1 MGTHV
6 PSEQDTVILD
16 KSSEFNSR
24 FFLSRIIIVQHYS
37 FLTEWSIYYQVS
49 SAFYRFLSSL
59 HGLTWYCWT
68 APVTQIINLDS
79 WIDVTTL
86 ALHKCQIPFQ
96 WNMAGNR
103 WHPYHFCAL
112 IKISGSDFV
121 YIICQPTFLIHEIQP
136 LMILK
141 VECATKPWYW
151 FLIEM
156 R

>member
-24 FFLSRIIIVQHYS
+24 FFLSRITIVQHYS
-37 FLTEWSIYYQVS
+37 FLTEWIYYRVS

-59 HGLTWYCWT
+59 HGPYL
-68 APVTQIINLDS
+68 ILLDCPCYTNYQLRFVD
-79 WIDVTTL
+79 WCNNL
-86 ALHKCQIPFQ
+86 ALHKCQIPLQ
-96 WNMAGNR
+96 WDR
-103 WHPYHFCAL
+103 WHPYHFHPL
-112 IKISGSDFV
+112 YKISGSDFV
-121 YIICQPTFLIHEIQP
+121 YITCQPTWPIHEVQP

-141 VECATKPWYW
+141 VGCATKPWYW
-151 FLIEM
+151 LLIEM